1 MSDQA
6 NICSNCLSEALQRQ
20 IAGMSLAQLEAFYI
34 EILHEQESME
44 PESEMR
50 KLCDAL
56 LVYIKQQQQLQ
67 SIEILTAKMEKVFE
81 E

>member
-1 MSDQA
+1 MQQ
-6 NICSNCLSEALQRQ
+6 LSLR
-20 IAGMSLAQLEAFYI
+20 SLATADRFATALAQPEAFYI

>member
-1 MSDQA
+1 MSDHA
-6 NICSNCLSEALQRQ
+6 DICNNCLSKTLQRQ

-34 EILHEQESME
+34 EILHERESME
-44 PESEMR
+44 PGSEMR